1 MQVDVE
7 DVHALASNG
16 NMDEQVQAN
25 VDVGETFTANISRI
39 EVVSI
44 INMIEEQETIVL
56 KVQC

>member
-1 MQVDVE
+1 VQVDVE

-25 VDVGETFTANISRI
+25 VDVGETFTIDISRI

-44 INMIEEQETIVL
+44 INMIEEQETIVF
-56 KVQC
+56 

>member
-1 MQVDVE
+1 VQVDVE